1 MIEVAGVAY
10 DCDAGR
16 RRSVGPYDF
25 TFVEQVG
32 KLVLRL
38 AYDRFPAC
46 RELGCVLRKTGP
58 PDCSGLVL
66 DLEEPIEPGDLEDL
80 PDVGANVAE
89 LELAAGRRR
98 LDDRLGQ
105 PPHHGPRQVLDLSKI
120 KPQRCAGVRV

>member
-38 AYDRFPAC
+38 AYDRCPIC
-46 RELGCVLRKTGP
+46 RWFGCVLRKAGP
-58 PDCSGLVL
+58 LAVSGLVL
-66 DLEEPIEPGDLEDL
+66 DLEEPIEPRDLEDL
-80 PDVGANVAE
+80 PDVGADVAE
-89 LELAAGRRR
+89 LEFAASRRCLDGR
-98 LDDRLGQ
+98 LDQ
-105 PPHHGPRQVLDLSKI
+105 PAHDGASQVLDLSKI
-120 KPQRCAGVRV
+120 KPQGRAGVRV